1 VKLKLLAAFQFL
13 TAIPLPIRHEA
24 TSEEVG
30 RSQGYFPLIGLFLGA
45 VLLGLDRLLGI
56 ALPPP
61 IINVLLI
68 ITLVLMTG
76 ALHLDGFVDTCDGVA
91 GPRTTEERW
100 EVMHDSRT
108 GGFGV
113 VGACCLLLLKY
124 VSLASVPEASRLTAL
139 LLMPVMSRWAMAY
152 AIFAYPYA
160 RHQGLGKIFKEQA
173 NWRSFVMAT
182 VITLAIS
189 VGFAR
194 LSGVITLLA
203 VWLGV
208 TGMAVYLRRKFA
220 GLTGDTYGAINEVTE
235 VFVLIFICLITQNNW
250 LMTILSW

>member
-1 VKLKLLAAFQFL
+1 
-13 TAIPLPIRHEA
+13 
-24 TSEEVG
+24 
-30 RSQGYFPLIGLFLGA
+30 
-45 VLLGLDRLLGI
+45 
-56 ALPPP
+56 
-61 IINVLLI
+61 
-68 ITLVLMTG
+68 
-76 ALHLDGFVDTCDGVA
+76 
-91 GPRTTEERW
+91 
-100 EVMHDSRT
+100 
-108 GGFGV
+108 
-113 VGACCLLLLKY
+113 
-124 VSLASVPEASRLTAL
+124 
-139 LLMPVMSRWAMAY
+139 MAY

-235 VFVLIFICLITQNNW
+235 VFVLILICLIAQNNW